1 MDTGIQIQSIKSQIE
16 NMKLQIDNIE
26 MQSNNNM
33 MFNPSM
39 IYEQILNISIQMF
52 NAGIQAFNTGKNMNM
67 MMNLQNFYNQLKT
80 ISGQLKLI
88 LNENN
93 IQQFPQQ
100 VMMQQQMQPP
110 QIVIPKDIICL
121 KFESIKGQKTII
133 NIDFESTVEEA
144 LNRFIKKAYG
154 SPINKKLVFM
164 YNAQEI
170 KRNEQRKIRDFF
182 NGNNFAWITVAD

>member
-1 MDTGIQIQSIKSQIE
+1 M
-16 NMKLQIDNIE
+16 
-26 MQSNNNM
+26 
-33 MFNPSM
+33 
-39 IYEQILNISIQMF
+39 
-52 NAGIQAFNTGKNMNM
+52 
-67 MMNLQNFYNQLKT
+67 KT

-110 QIVIPKDIICL
+110 QILFQQDIITL
-121 KFESIKGQKTII
+121 KFENAKGMKTVI

-154 SPINKKLVFM
+154 SSNIKLVFF

>member
-1 MDTGIQIQSIKSQIE
+1 
-16 NMKLQIDNIE
+16 
-26 MQSNNNM
+26 
-33 MFNPSM
+33 
-39 IYEQILNISIQMF
+39 
-52 NAGIQAFNTGKNMNM
+52 

-110 QIVIPKDIICL
+110 QILFQQDIIAL
-121 KFESIKGQKTII
+121 KFENAKGMKTVI

-154 SPINKKLVFM
+154 SSNIKLVFF

-182 NGNNFAWITVAD
+182 NGSYIASIEVVEI

>member
-1 MDTGIQIQSIKSQIE
+1 MQIQSLKSHIE
-16 NMKLQIDNIE
+16 NIKLQIDNIE
-26 MQSNNNM
+26 MQISNSM
-33 MFNPSM
+33 MVNYS
-39 IYEQILNISIQMF
+39 IISEQVLNISIQMF

-67 MMNLQNFYNQLKT
+67 MMNLQNFYNQIRA
-80 ISGQLKLI
+80 ISEQLNLI
-88 LNENN
+88 LNENI

-110 QIVIPKDIICL
+110 QILFQQDIIIL
-121 KFESIKGQKTII
+121 KFENAKGMKTVI

-154 SPINKKLVFM
+154 SSTNKKLVFM